1 MLFGK
6 VQGNQEGLKVNEMNQ
21 QLLVYFHGVN
31 LMGENINTLKKNTED
46 VLDASKKVDLEVI
59 FSKAMT

>member
-1 MLFGK
+1 
-6 VQGNQEGLKVNEMNQ
+6 MNQ